1 MYKWV
6 LILIISSC
14 SLNSANK
21 PETKIEIASKHLKN
35 DDNAYEQFLLLGK
48 CKCYDKHSKDENNGR
63 LKFDDAV
70 ARLAFGNSA
79 LVQVLSIDN
88 MHGVLLHYL
97 DSTYAVKKSK
107 FLYKREAGTFE
118 YSTEVMCEEIFQK
131 NLSTRKL
138 FENYLSNGKNYVNQS
153 ALNSFLN
160 NLKSYKS
167 KEDW

>member
-1 MYKWV
+1 MYRWV
-6 LILIISSC
+6 FILIISSC
-14 SLNSANK
+14 SLNGANK
-21 PETKIEIASKHLKN
+21 PETKIEIAANHLKN

-48 CKCYDKHSKDENNGR
+48 CKCYDKHSKDENKSR
-63 LKFDDAV
+63 SKFDDAV
-70 ARLAFGNSA
+70 ARLAFGSSP
-79 LVQVLSIDN
+79 LVQLLSIDN

-97 DSTYAVKKSK
+97 DSTYTVKKSK
-107 FLYKREAGTFE
+107 FMYKREAGTFD

-138 FENYLSNGKNYVNQS
+138 FENYLSQRNNYVNQS

-160 NLKSYKS
+160 NVKSYQS